1 MWPCLAKH
9 GNLSHNWRMRHQPAV
24 LILIALLIA
33 AAVPAGARQQPIA
46 AQPARQAQAQ
56 APAAP
61 EQAPTE
67 ESLGVPFYPAM
78 VYLGS
83 FDAGSGQRYYLF
95 GINATFA
102 DVVSWYKTALKQ
114 RGELVFDEPP
124 TQEFDIGKFR
134 EETMA
139 FPPSVTVKDYTW
151 GGMAGYP
158 NPKSKGEPER
168 FKTVIQIVPIPAA
181 IPPGKREPGLD

>member
-1 MWPCLAKH
+1 M
-9 GNLSHNWRMRHQPAV
+9 
-24 LILIALLIA
+24 LIALLIA
-33 AAVPAGARQQPIA
+33 AAVPAGARQRPPV
-46 AQPARQAQAQ
+46 AQPAAQAQAQ

-67 ESLGVPFYPAM
+67 DSLGVPFYPAM

-114 RGELVFDEPP
+114 RGELVFDEPA
-124 TQEFDIGKFR
+124 TQMFDIGKFR

-158 NPKSKGEPER
+158 NPNRKGEPER
-168 FKTVIQIVPIPAA
+168 FQTVVQIVPIPAA
-181 IPPGKREPGLD
+181 VPPVKREPRLESKH

>member
-1 MWPCLAKH
+1 
-9 GNLSHNWRMRHQPAV
+9 MRSQSAA
-24 LILIALLIA
+24 LIFAALLLVFA
-33 AAVPAGARQQPIA
+33 AAAPAGAQSPPAA
-46 AQPARQAQAQ
+46 AQPAAQAP

-67 ESLGVPFYPAM
+67 VSLGAPFYPKM
-78 VYLGS
+78 VFLGS

-95 GINATFA
+95 GADASFD
-102 DVVSWYKTALKQ
+102 DVVAWYKTTLRM
-114 RGELVFDEPP
+114 RGELVFDQPA
-124 TQEFDIGKFR
+124 TQMFDIGKFR

-158 NPKSKGEPER
+158 NPKPAGEPAR
-168 FKTVIQIVPIPAA
+168 FRTLIQIVPNPAA
-181 IPPGKREPGLD
+181 APPAKHEPGID

>member
-1 MWPCLAKH
+1 
-9 GNLSHNWRMRHQPAV
+9 MRRQPAAA
-24 LILIALLIA
+24 ILLALLVA
-33 AAVPAGARQQPIA
+33 AAVPASAQPRPAA
-46 AQPARQAQAQ
+46 AQPAAQAQ
-56 APAAP
+56 TPAAP
-61 EQAPTE
+61 EPTPTE
-67 ESLGVPFYPAM
+67 DSLGVPFYPAM

-95 GINATFA
+95 GVNVAFA

-114 RGELVFDEPP
+114 RGELVFEEPL
-124 TQEFDIGKFR
+124 THEFDIGKFR

-158 NPKSKGEPER
+158 NPKPGGAPER
-168 FKTVIQIVPIPAA
+168 FRTVIQIVPIPAT
-181 IPPGKREPGLD
+181 PPPIKRGSGLD